1 MPESVTPGPKA
12 ADLAVFDLAVDI
24 GSDQGL
30 VHAVRGVSFEVP
42 AGSRIGVVGES
53 GSGKSMTAYAILR
66 VLPRTGRIVGG
77 RVEVGGRELTGLPEK
92 DMNRVRGRVISL
104 VFQNA
109 KAALNPVFP
118 VGAQIASAYRAHYP
132 ASRREAR
139 ERAVD
144 MLARMGIANPLQRAS
159 AFPHEFSGGMAQR
172 VMIAMALICEPSVL
186 LADEPT
192 TGLDLTI
199 QAQVLDVIDARVH
212 EFETSL
218 VMISHDLAVVRS
230 MCTDVVVMY
239 AGEVAE
245 SGPLSVVL
253 SQPAHPYTQ
262 GLVAAYEAA
271 DRPVY
276 IAGRVPSLTRVFR
289 GCSFTDRCPMA
300 AAICRERKPELRE
313 LASGRRVACH
323 LVQE

>member
-1 MPESVTPGPKA
+1 MPESPGRKA
-12 ADLAVFDLAVDI
+12 ADLAVCDLAVDI
-24 GSDQGL
+24 GSGQGV

-42 AGSRIGVVGES
+42 AGSRMGVVGES
-53 GSGKSMTAYAILR
+53 GSGKSMTSYAILR

-77 RVEVGGRELTGLPEK
+77 RVEVGGQELTGLTEK

-118 VGAQIASAYRAHYP
+118 VGNQIASAYRAHFP
-132 ASRREAR
+132 ASGREAR

-144 MLARMGIANPLQRAS
+144 MLARMGITNARQRAS
-159 AFPHEFSGGMAQR
+159 AYPHEFSGGMAQR
-172 VMIAMALICEPSVL
+172 AMIAMALICEPSIL

-199 QAQVLDVIDARVH
+199 QAQVLDVIDAQVN
-212 EFETSL
+212 EFQTSL
-218 VMISHDLAVVRS
+218 VMISHDLAVVRR

-239 AGEVAE
+239 AGEIAE
-245 SGPLSVVL
+245 SGPLAVVL

-276 IAGRVPSLTRVFR
+276 IAGRVPSLTRSFK
-289 GCSFTDRCPMA
+289 GCPFADRCHMA
-300 AAICRERKPELRE
+300 EPICREHKPELRE
-313 LASGRRVACH
+313 LADGRRVACH
-323 LVQE
+323 MVRE

>member
-1 MPESVTPGPKA
+1 MPESVTPRRKA
-12 ADLAVFDLAVDI
+12 ADLEVCDLAVDI
-24 GSDQGL
+24 GTDRGV

-42 AGSRIGVVGES
+42 AGSRLGVVGES

-77 RVEVGGRELTGLPEK
+77 RVEVGGHELTGLTEK
-92 DMNRVRGRVISL
+92 GMNGVRGRVISL

-118 VGAQIASAYRAHYP
+118 VGNQIATAYRAHFP
-132 ASRREAR
+132 ASRRVAR

-144 MLARMGIANPLQRAS
+144 MLARMGIPNARQRAS
-159 AFPHEFSGGMAQR
+159 AYPHEFSGGMAQR
-172 VMIAMALICEPSVL
+172 VMIAMALICEPSIL

-199 QAQVLDVIDARVH
+199 QAQVLDVIDARVD
-212 EFETSL
+212 EFQTSL
-218 VMISHDLAVVRS
+218 VMISHDLSVVRR

-239 AGEVAE
+239 AGEIAE
-245 SGPLSVVL
+245 SGPLAVVL

-276 IAGRVPSLTRVFR
+276 IAGRVPSLTRVFK
-289 GCSFTDRCPMA
+289 GCSFADRCPMA
-300 AAICRERKPELRE
+300 EQVCRERKPELRE
-313 LASGRRVACH
+313 LAGGRRVACH
-323 LVQE
+323 LVRE